1 MRDAAEGVRG
11 GTRAESSPATLGSRA
26 SRPAHR
32 DGVLRDRHL
41 GVARREPQ
49 LHPLVGQRRE
59 DLGLEQARVLLD
71 EHLLSA
77 RLRVKGR
84 VRVGPGLR
92 LYYGRRWGEGEG

>member
-1 MRDAAEGVRG
+1 MGDAAEGVRG

-41 GVARREPQ
+41 GVARGEPQ

-77 RLRVKGR
+77 RLRR
-84 VRVGPGLR
+84 RAEQAEVRR
-92 LYYGRRWGEGEG
+92 LGEPQPEPEPQSQP